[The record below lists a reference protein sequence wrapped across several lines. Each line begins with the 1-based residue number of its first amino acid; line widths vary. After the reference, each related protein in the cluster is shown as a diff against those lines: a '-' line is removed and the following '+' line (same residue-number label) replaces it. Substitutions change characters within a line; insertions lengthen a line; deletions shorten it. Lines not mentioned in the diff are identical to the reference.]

1 MSKHIVSFDD
11 GFFDVL
17 SEELADLSSEIRKKI
32 FRHIREEIYFFY
44 CWKEDSKLSVWYF
57 TIQVYNHLL
66 FAIESVIV
74 LVNPNFAQTYFIDYD
89 FKIKKSSLGNNSV
102 KELMDQVKI
111 ENFIPFIYHVI
122 TDFIRDD
129 RK

>member
-1 MSKHIVSFDD
+1 MYDILPF
-11 GFFDVL
+11 
-17 SEELADLSSEIRKKI
+17 KI
-32 FRHIREEIYFFY
+32 
-44 CWKEDSKLSVWYF
+44 
-57 TIQVYNHLL
+57 YNHLL

-102 KELMDQVKI
+102 KELMDQLKI

>member
-44 CWKEDSKLSVWYF
+44 C
-57 TIQVYNHLL
+57 
-66 FAIESVIV
+66 
-74 LVNPNFAQTYFIDYD
+74 
-89 FKIKKSSLGNNSV
+89 
-102 KELMDQVKI
+102 
-111 ENFIPFIYHVI
+111 
-122 TDFIRDD
+122 
-129 RK
+129 